1 MVHIDFQSLDVFS
14 PHRQSRGLDTM
25 YSLRLY
31 FQKKSFCFLH
41 LNKLDYH
48 DSVSTRIHGPA
59 SILFQFAFPP
69 KDLNPLFGVY
79 EYNKTGT

>member
-25 YSLRLY
+25 YSLR
-31 FQKKSFCFLH
+31 FSKKNHSVFLH

>member
-1 MVHIDFQSLDVFS
+1 
-14 PHRQSRGLDTM
+14 M
-25 YSLRLY
+25 YSLR
-31 FQKKSFCFLH
+31 FSKKKSFCFLH

-79 EYNKTGT
+79 EYNKTGTLIITPALLCCLYALNPSHH